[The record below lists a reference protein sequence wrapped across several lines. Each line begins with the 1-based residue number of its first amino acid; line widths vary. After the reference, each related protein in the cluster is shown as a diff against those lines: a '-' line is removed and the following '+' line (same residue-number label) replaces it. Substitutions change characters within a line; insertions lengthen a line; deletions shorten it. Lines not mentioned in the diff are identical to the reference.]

1 MNSSMYIPP
10 SREAALDLAR
20 ETDLP
25 AVMERAAALR
35 DAGFGRAV
43 SYSRKV
49 FIPLTKLCRDV
60 CHYCT
65 FAQPPRPGERA
76 YMLLDEAVEVA
87 RRGAAAGCREALFT
101 LGDKPEQR
109 YPQARAE
116 LDAFGYPTTIAY
128 LVAVARAV
136 FDATGLLPHAN
147 PGVCTRDELLAL
159 REVCPSQGMML
170 ESVSRRLL
178 EPGQAHH
185 GSPDKDPD
193 ARLETLRLAGELA
206 IPYTSGILI
215 GIGETRGERIAS
227 LLALRDLHDR
237 YGHIQEVIIQ
247 NFRAKP
253 DTRMAQAPD
262 PTLEDLQWTIAC
274 ARLVFGPDMAIQ
286 APPNLTP
293 DTFGRLIRAGI
304 NDWGGVSPVTPDH
317 VNPEAPWPHLERL
330 ARETAREGKEL
341 TERLTVHPAYARRLD
356 AWVAEPLRTAIVQGS
371 DAEGF
376 ARESAWSPGDRDAA
390 LPVGL
395 LARLD
400 RSRGPRADGDRAGA
414 V

>member
-1 MNSSMYIPP
+1 MNSHTYIRP
-10 SREAALDLAR
+10 SREAALDLVHEA
-20 ETDLP
+20 DLP
-25 AVMERAAALR
+25 ALLERAAALR

-49 FIPLTKLCRDV
+49 FVPLTKLCRDV

-76 YMLLDEAVEVA
+76 YMTLEEAVEVA
-87 RRGAAAGCREALFT
+87 RQGAAAGCREALFT
-101 LGDKPEQR
+101 LGDKPELR

-116 LDAFGYPTTIAY
+116 LHALDYPTTIAY
-128 LVAVARAV
+128 LAAAARAV

-185 GSPDKDPD
+185 GSPDKDPA

-215 GIGETRGERIAS
+215 GIGETRDERIDS

-237 YGHIQEVIIQ
+237 YGHIQEIIIQ

-253 DTRMAQAPD
+253 DTRMAEAPD
-262 PTLEDLQWTIAC
+262 PPLEDLQWTIAC
-274 ARLVFGPDMAIQ
+274 ARLVFGPEMAIQ
-286 APPNLTP
+286 APAEPEPGHLRPP
-293 DTFGRLIRAGI
+293 DPRGHQRLGGRVAGHAGPREPGSSVAAPRASGAR
-304 NDWGGVSPVTPDH
+304 DRARGQGAHRAAHGVSGLRAAARCLGGGP
-317 VNPEAPWPHLERL
+317 AAAGGGAGGRRRGLRARERL
-330 ARETAREGKEL
+330 VAR
-341 TERLTVHPAYARRLD
+341 
-356 AWVAEPLRTAIVQGS
+356 GS
-371 DAEGF
+371 
-376 ARESAWSPGDRDAA
+376 
-390 LPVGL
+390 
-395 LARLD
+395 
-400 RSRGPRADGDRAGA
+400 
-414 V
+414 